1 MHRDIKEDNNGTI
14 IHRKAKE
21 ALSLAVGMAESLN
34 HGYVGTEHLLIGLLQ
49 EGTGRLQQGLRGK
62 WVEESKVVELVSQL
76 NLPKYFCTDGRKC
89 SLYPK
94 SPQVIETVIGKQY
107 ALRQHRSVQNTF

>member
-1 MHRDIKEDNNGTI
+1 MERYTPQ
-14 IHRKAKE
+14 AKE

-49 EGTGRLQQGLRGK
+49 EGTGVAARVLEENG
-62 WVEESKVVELVSQL
+62 VEESKVVELVS
-76 NLPKYFCTDGRKC
+76 PKYFCTDGRKC

-94 SPQVIETVIGKQY
+94 SPQGNRKQ
-107 ALRQHRSVQNTF
+107 L